1 MHLMPPIVNVSA
13 LEKKDKTYMP
23 GIINIEAMT
32 TLTGEQRQMMDGI
45 VTETRPMHR
54 VHAPGLPAEDRKAG
68 VVPLLKVGGAPATK
82 GVIGMRHIR
91 GTKY

>member
-1 MHLMPPIVNVSA
+1 MHLMPQIVNVSA
-13 LEKKDKTYMP
+13 VEKRDRTYMP

-45 VTETRPMHR
+45 VTETRPLHR
-54 VHAPGLPAEDRKAG
+54 MHAPGLPAEDRKDG
-68 VVPLLKVGGAPATK
+68 GVPLMKVGGAPATK
-82 GVIGMRHIR
+82 SVVGMRHIS

>member
-1 MHLMPPIVNVSA
+1 MPHIVDVGS
-13 LEKKDKTYMP
+13 LERREKQMMP

-45 VTETRPMHR
+45 ISETRPAHKT
-54 VHAPGLPAEDRKAG
+54 HAPGLPAPGGEI
-68 VVPLLKVGGAPATK
+68 PLMRVKPSATRTAM
-82 GVIGMRHIR
+82 GMRHIR